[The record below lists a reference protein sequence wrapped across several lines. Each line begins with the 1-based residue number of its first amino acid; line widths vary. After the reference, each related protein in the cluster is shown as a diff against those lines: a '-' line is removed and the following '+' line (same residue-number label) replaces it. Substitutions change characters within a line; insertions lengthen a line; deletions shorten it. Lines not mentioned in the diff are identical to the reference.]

1 MGIIEAFNT
10 VLLVS
15 SLSSIDHMHLK
26 AVFQVR
32 IIFSVFSNSL
42 VHRFTRCLIGNSCL
56 AFGGNAFVFSPE
68 SQVEIKQIE

>member
-10 VLLVS
+10 VIHVS
-15 SLSSIDHMHLK
+15 SLSSIDHLK

>member
-10 VLLVS
+10 VIHVS
-15 SLSSIDHMHLK
+15 SLSSIDHLK

-32 IIFSVFSNSL
+32 IISSVFSNSL
-42 VHRFTRCLIGNSCL
+42 VHGFTRCLIGNSCL
-56 AFGGNAFVFSPE
+56 AFGAIACVFSPE